1 MKQINKLKNYLGRL
15 ILLFIVTVTLS
26 NCQAEEDFFEN
37 NDPASIAYKEEIK
50 RYLIELKLSTN
61 KKKLD
66 KVEDLSNA
74 INPNSLKIYDLN
86 STQKVLIVDVN
97 NLNGLE
103 TSFVTKA
110 IFFLNKNKIIRSR
123 LVTINDTDTVM
134 DKNELILSVLN
145 TAKDKKQYNGI
156 VSSYNPFQE
165 ILQKNV
171 YQNGKLV
178 ENQVLSSSSN
188 NPNSKTNGCVAW
200 YWVTTYASGQQTW
213 SYLYTICSCEENTY
227 RISCGGNGGGG
238 SGSGPEFPANPEE
251 NKEVDYFSPEGEH
264 IRYQFKNN
272 VWRIVLMS
280 LPEVVV
286 KAKSSTYPYLIFNW
300 PQDQR
305 KVYNAGMVFT
315 FESETNTWNGVLA
328 TDAIIAQ
335 AIEDNIDDSKLDP
348 CIKEIMQKLKNIT
361 NSDIAKVLQKFEPS
375 TTYNVTMKMGT
386 VLPGNYA
393 ETIKVSKNNYLTTF
407 TQDTYTSTTKLYRA
421 TALIHETIHAYL
433 LSVVDDYNSYPTNAP
448 FTDFPELFKI
458 YVSKIN
464 FVNNANLA
472 QHEDM
477 ANKYVGAIASALE
490 EYQDSTTMIPSS
502 LADKQVFLD
511 MAWSGLR
518 GTDVYNIK
526 FPAGSADNTRITARI
541 AAETIGVYSQG
552 QYAVGKPC
560 N

>member
-1 MKQINKLKNYLGRL
+1 M
-15 ILLFIVTVTLS
+15 FIVTVTLS

-37 NDPASIAYKEEIK
+37 NDPVSIAYKEEIK
-50 RYLIELKLSTN
+50 RYLIGLKLSTN

-156 VSSYNPFQE
+156 VSFYNPFQE

-227 RISCGGNGGGG
+227 RISCGGNGGGGG

-335 AIEDNIDDSKLDP
+335 AIEDKIDDSLLDSCLKGIMEQLKMATNADIANVMAKLDA
-348 CIKEIMQKLKNIT
+348 T
-361 NSDIAKVLQKFEPS
+361 NV
-375 TTYNVTMKMGT
+375 YNLTMKMGT
-386 VLPGNYA
+386 VNPGKYA
-393 ETIKVSKNNYLTTF
+393 ATTKVSKNNYLVTVTQNDFTTA
-407 TQDTYTSTTKLYRA
+407 SKLYRA
-421 TALIHETIHAYL
+421 TALLHETIHAYM
-433 LSVVDDYNSYPTNAP
+433 LSIVDDYNTYPTNAP

-464 FVNNANLA
+464 NVDNAEIA

-477 ANKYVGAIASALE
+477 ANKYIDAMASALE
-490 EYQDSTTMIPSS
+490 EYQTSTTGIPSS

-511 MAWSGLR
+511 MAWSGLQ
-518 GTDVYNIK
+518 GTAVYNKKSQEGII
-526 FPAGSADNTRITARI
+526 DDTRITARI
-541 AAETIGVYSQG
+541 GAELNGVYSQG
-552 QYAVGKPC
+552 QYAVGQPC

>member
-1 MKQINKLKNYLGRL
+1 
-15 ILLFIVTVTLS
+15 
-26 NCQAEEDFFEN
+26 
-37 NDPASIAYKEEIK
+37 
-50 RYLIELKLSTN
+50 
-61 KKKLD
+61 
-66 KVEDLSNA
+66 
-74 INPNSLKIYDLN
+74 
-86 STQKVLIVDVN
+86 
-97 NLNGLE
+97 
-103 TSFVTKA
+103 
-110 IFFLNKNKIIRSR
+110 
-123 LVTINDTDTVM
+123 
-134 DKNELILSVLN
+134 
-145 TAKDKKQYNGI
+145 
-156 VSSYNPFQE
+156 
-165 ILQKNV
+165 
-171 YQNGKLV
+171 
-178 ENQVLSSSSN
+178 
-188 NPNSKTNGCVAW
+188 
-200 YWVTTYASGQQTW
+200 
-213 SYLYTICSCEENTY
+213 
-227 RISCGGNGGGG
+227 
-238 SGSGPEFPANPEE
+238 
-251 NKEVDYFSPEGEH
+251 
-264 IRYQFKNN
+264 
-272 VWRIVLMS
+272 MS

-541 AAETIGVYSQG
+541 AAETNGVYSQG

>member
-1 MKQINKLKNYLGRL
+1 M
-15 ILLFIVTVTLS
+15 FIVTVTLS

-37 NDPASIAYKEEIK
+37 NDPVSIAYKEEIK
-50 RYLIELKLSTN
+50 RYLIGLKLSTN

-156 VSSYNPFQE
+156 VSFYNPFQE

-227 RISCGGNGGGG
+227 RISCGGNGGGGG

-335 AIEDNIDDSKLDP
+335 AIEDKIDDSLLDSCLKGIMEQLKMATNADIANVMAKLDA
-348 CIKEIMQKLKNIT
+348 T
-361 NSDIAKVLQKFEPS
+361 NV
-375 TTYNVTMKMGT
+375 YNLTMKMGT
-386 VLPGNYA
+386 VNPGKDA
-393 ETIKVSKNNYLTTF
+393 ATTKVSKNNYLVTVTQNDFTTA
-407 TQDTYTSTTKLYRA
+407 SKLYRA
-421 TALIHETIHAYL
+421 TALLHETIHAYM
-433 LSVVDDYNSYPTNAP
+433 LSIVDDYNTYPTNAP

-464 FVNNANLA
+464 NVDNAEIA

-477 ANKYVGAIASALE
+477 ANKYIDAMASALE
-490 EYQDSTTMIPSS
+490 EYQTSTTGIPSS

-511 MAWSGLR
+511 MAWSGLQ
-518 GTDVYNIK
+518 GTAVYNKKSQEGII
-526 FPAGSADNTRITARI
+526 DDTRITARI
-541 AAETIGVYSQG
+541 GAELNGVYSQG
-552 QYAVGKPC
+552 QYAVGQPC

>member
-541 AAETIGVYSQG
+541 AAETNGVYSQG